1 MSSIREVARL
11 AGVSPATVS
20 RVINGTA
27 RVAPEKQAQV
37 LKAIAETEFIPNEV
51 ARSLFKKSSRTIG
64 LILPSIR
71 NPFFTQ
77 LAGAVD
83 EAAKANGH
91 HVLLC
96 NVGGDLEEERAAL
109 RMLTAMNA
117 DGVLIASTHEAIQA
131 ELSQCEMPVVA
142 VDSLFDTLDINGYVY
157 CDYYRG
163 GWLAAQHLWECGCQN
178 LVCIRGPQD
187 IFSARARYRG
197 YRDFCRAYG
206 IPQQTMD
213 CDYDFDAGM
222 TMTEELLRTYP
233 AVDGIVACNDIVAIS
248 IYKILHKRR
257 IAVPDQIQLIGFDD
271 IALSS
276 LISPEL
282 TTIRQPIREMAAK
295 AVELIL
301 GRKDAPKR
309 GERHVFP
316 VSLVVR
322 ETTRDRA
329 QQPQS
334 GRSVTA

>member
-27 RVAPEKQAQV
+27 KVAPEKQALV
-37 LKAIAETEFIPNEV
+37 LQAIAETEFIPNEV
-51 ARSLFKKSSRTIG
+51 ARSLFKKSSKTIG
-64 LILPSIR
+64 LIIPSIR

-77 LAGAVD
+77 LASVVD
-83 EAAKANGH
+83 EVAKANGH
-91 HVLLC
+91 HVFLC
-96 NVGGDLEEERAAL
+96 NVGSDLEEERAAL

-142 VDSLFDTLDINGYVY
+142 VDSLFDTLDVNGYVY

-163 GWLAAQHLWECGCQN
+163 GWLAAQHLWDCGCQN
-178 LVCIRGPQD
+178 MVCIRGPQD

-206 IPQQTMD
+206 ISQQIMD

-222 TMTEELLRTYP
+222 AMTEELLRTYP
-233 AVDGIVACNDIVAIS
+233 SVDGILACNDIVAIS

-271 IALSS
+271 ISLSS

-282 TTIRQPIREMAAK
+282 TTIRQPIREMAVK
-295 AVELIL
+295 ATELVL
-301 GRKDAPKR
+301 GQREEPKEGGR
-309 GERHVFP
+309 YVFP
-316 VSLVVR
+316 VSLVIR
-322 ETTRDRA
+322 ETTRKEEKE
-329 QQPQS
+329 
-334 GRSVTA
+334 